1 MLPALVKE
9 HRRRKSLRTSFSE
22 EGSRLSHMDFY
33 ILSIKVGPVRGFPSG
48 VCGDASEEGSW
59 EEVGVL
65 VGAMWLKSKV
75 KWYQHQ

>member
-1 MLPALVKE
+1 
-9 HRRRKSLRTSFSE
+9 
-22 EGSRLSHMDFY
+22 MDFY

-75 KWYQHQ
+75 KWYQRQ